1 MFKRV
6 LALLACA
13 VSLPAFAGEAGDLAR
28 QHLYAGT
35 LAEAK
40 VALAPL
46 GAAGDTEAQ
55 FGLGLIEIVDAIGSV
70 SRAFYRHGA
79 VLPGSEFVLGS
90 AIAGSLPANP
100 TPEPLDY
107 AAFRSILETFVAQ
120 LDTASVALET
130 AGAAGDYVVP
140 VDLLKIRVDIDGN
153 GTAEEGETVAN
164 ALMAGL
170 QIDPAQLANGDVA
183 GGAVGSGGHDA
194 ALPNAEVGFDRADA
208 IWLAGYAN
216 VIAAQADFLLA
227 HDFSEFFNASFH
239 RLFPAAGLPM
249 QNHSNGGR
257 LVLDSGSDNAIADA
271 IAAIHTINWPVTDPA
286 RLKRVHTRLG
296 KIVALSRQNW
306 DAILLET
313 DDNRELLPSPRQTSL
328 VPEGAVTDEM
338 VAAWRA
344 TLDVADRILAGELL
358 IPHWRFKQGFDL
370 NTYFETATRTD
381 FVMILSGY
389 GALPYL
395 RDGPIATADSFAE
408 ANRVFGDNLLGYAF
422 WFN

>member
-1 MFKRV
+1 
-6 LALLACA
+6 
-13 VSLPAFAGEAGDLAR
+13 
-28 QHLYAGT
+28 
-35 LAEAK
+35 
-40 VALAPL
+40 
-46 GAAGDTEAQ
+46 
-55 FGLGLIEIVDAIGSV
+55 
-70 SRAFYRHGA
+70 
-79 VLPGSEFVLGS
+79 
-90 AIAGSLPANP
+90 
-100 TPEPLDY
+100 
-107 AAFRSILETFVAQ
+107 
-120 LDTASVALET
+120 
-130 AGAAGDYVVP
+130 
-140 VDLLKIRVDIDGN
+140 
-153 GTAEEGETVAN
+153 
-164 ALMAGL
+164 
-170 QIDPAQLANGDVA
+170 
-183 GGAVGSGGHDA
+183 
-194 ALPNAEVGFDRADA
+194 EVGFDRADA

-216 VIAAQADFLLA
+216 VVPAQADFLLA
-227 HDFSEFFNASFH
+227 HDFSDFVNSSFH

-249 QNHSNGGR
+249 QDYSNGGM
-257 LVLDSGSDNAIADA
+257 LMLDPATDNAIADA
-271 IAAIHTINWPVTDPA
+271 ITAIHTINWPVTDTA
-286 RLKRVHTRLG
+286 RLKRVHARLG

-344 TLDVADRILAGELL
+344 TLDVADKILAGELL

-370 NTYFETATRTD
+370 NAYFETATRTD